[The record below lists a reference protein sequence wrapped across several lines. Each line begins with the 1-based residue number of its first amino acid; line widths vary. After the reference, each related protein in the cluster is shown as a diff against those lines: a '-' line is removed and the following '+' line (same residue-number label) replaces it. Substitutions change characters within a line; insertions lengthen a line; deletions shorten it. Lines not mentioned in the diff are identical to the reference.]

1 MIRINLLPEEY
12 IEKKTN
18 FPVPFKEI
26 SVILLVVMAFLWG
39 FIFYHARNLSR
50 NLTGVEAELNALTPE
65 LNQAD
70 KFLKEMNQQFLPKK
84 AFLDKI
90 TNPDLEWDRVMDN
103 ISTAL
108 PRGVWLTALTF
119 SEFPELV
126 VRLEGLAE
134 PYNNRS
140 SVSLIGDFATQT
152 KKELEDFAAQKA
164 PVTAA
169 SFFHAET
176 FTQQRD
182 SETRKLTGFIVE
194 FRKKS

>member
-1 MIRINLLPEEY
+1 MILINLLPEEY
-12 IEKKTN
+12 IEKKAS

-26 SVILLVVMAFLWG
+26 SVILLVVMVFLWG

-50 NLTGVEAELNALTPE
+50 TLTGVETELNALTPE

-126 VRLEGLAE
+126 VRLEGLAQ

-140 SVSLIGDFATQT
+140 SVSLIGDFTTQT
-152 KKELEDFAAQKA
+152 KKELEDFTAQKA
-164 PVTAA
+164 SVKTA
-169 SFFHAET
+169 SFFRAET
-176 FTQQRD
+176 FTQRRD
-182 SETRKLTGFIVE
+182 SETRKLTEFIVE